1 MEIRAIG
8 GGAMRTF
15 NALAIMVP
23 LALMLSLPANADV
36 INPIINGS
44 FETPDI
50 PQGVAYGPVGGWE
63 TYYSYTPA
71 LAWTPTTGG
80 MEILDRVIADIV
92 DGKEIVWYAYD
103 GDQFAELDANS
114 NGGMYQT
121 IDTTIGRH
129 YTLHFVYSPRPG
141 VLPDSNIIDLYV
153 NGSLLHSL
161 TGSGIGEYYP
171 SWSHHNYQFVATG
184 TSTEIKFLANGI
196 SDGLG
201 GFLDDIRITPV
212 PEPSTM
218 LLLGSG
224 LVGLVGY
231 GRRRFKK

>member
-1 MEIRAIG
+1 MKLL
-8 GGAMRTF
+8 
-15 NALAIMVP
+15 NALVITVA
-23 LALMLSLPANADV
+23 LALLLTPSANADV

-50 PQGVAYGPVGGWE
+50 PQGVSVGPVGGWAI
-63 TYYSYTPA
+63 YYDPI
-71 LAWTPTTGG
+71 LGWTPTTGG
-80 MEILDRVIADIV
+80 LEIQDRVIAYIV
-92 DGKEIVWYAYD
+92 DGKEIVWHAYD

-141 VLPDSNIIDLYV
+141 VLPDSNIIDLYI
-153 NGSLLHSL
+153 NGSPIDSI
-161 TGSGIGEYYP
+161 TGSGIGTYDP
-171 SWSHHNYQFVATG
+171 SWSHYNYQFVATG
-184 TSTEIKFLANGI
+184 TSTEIKFLADGI

-212 PEPSTM
+212 PEPSTV

-224 LVGLVGY
+224 LAGLVGY
-231 GRRRFKK
+231 SRRRFKK

>member
-1 MEIRAIG
+1 
-8 GGAMRTF
+8 MRLLKTLVIAV
-15 NALAIMVP
+15 ALALLLTP
-23 LALMLSLPANADV
+23 SANADV

-50 PQGVAYGPVGGWE
+50 PQGVAYGPVGGWA
-63 TYYSYTPA
+63 TYYDPISG
-71 LAWTPTTGG
+71 WTPTTGG

-92 DGKEIVWYAYD
+92 DGEEIVWYAYD

-141 VLPDSNIIDLYV
+141 VLPDSNIIDFYIH
-153 NGSLLHSL
+153 GSLIDSI
-161 TGSGIGEYYP
+161 TGSGIGAYDP
-171 SWSHHNYQFVATG
+171 SWSHYNYQFVATG
-184 TSTEIKFLANGI
+184 TSTEVKFLANGI

-224 LVGLVGY
+224 LVGLLGY
-231 GRRRFKK
+231 GRRRFNK